1 MRRSLIVFIT
11 FVAAGAFAFIILR
24 SNDVAPRKKDRPGP
38 APSGELS
45 IAYPEEPATLNP
57 YLFEGDTNA
66 TRDLVR
72 PLLPTL
78 LTIQPDL
85 TYRPG
90 LAVRVPRAAD
100 LSKDPFSITFN
111 LDPKADWSDGTP
123 ITAADVRFTWEV
135 IKDTAFPIADRS
147 GYDRLTDVEVL
158 GAHRLRLVFD
168 RPFASWRDLFSAG
181 DFILPKHALTGKDFT
196 NALSDQMPVSGGPY
210 LLESW
215 TKGLEIVYAANSKWW
230 GKAARTKR
238 VHVLF
243 VPDTEI
249 ALRLLGN
256 GRLNA
261 IVTTTRLNLEARAG
275 GVSNAKVASRFG
287 SSWWELAL
295 NHSAPPIVNPG
306 AREAIAR
313 SIDRVGIAEA
323 FIRGDGRKLQ
333 HLSPGR
339 TVAGE
344 FSTYTKDTAGA
355 KRVAGKPGKLILI
368 APAEN
373 SLAGILTR
381 SIQKG
386 LRDTGFEVE
395 IRAPQGT
402 DLYATWR
409 REGRFDIALWER
421 RGTGSMSL
429 RGAYGSVFG
438 APKGVNYSHLKSPE
452 VDAALDA
459 ADATLTIDPLMK
471 QLGRAIPALPIFE
484 SKMYWISRGLSG
496 ATPNASID
504 GPFWNLGEVSG

>member
-1 MRRSLIVFIT
+1 MRRSLIVFTATI
-11 FVAAGAFAFIILR
+11 AAGAFAFVILR
-24 SNDVAPRKKDRPGP
+24 SNEVAPRKKAGPGP
-38 APSGELS
+38 SASGELS

-85 TYRPG
+85 TYGPG
-90 LAVRVPRAAD
+90 LAVRVPDIR
-100 LSKDPFSITFN
+100 KDPFSVTFN
-111 LDPKADWSDGTP
+111 LNPKAAWSDGTP

-135 IKDTAFPIADRS
+135 IKDAALPIADRS

-196 NALSDQMPVSGGPY
+196 NALADQLPVSGGPY
-210 LLESW
+210 LLETW
-215 TKGLEIVYAANSKWW
+215 TKGLEIVYAANPKWW
-230 GKAARTKR
+230 GKPVKTKK

-243 VPDTEI
+243 VSDTEI

-261 IVTTTRLNLEARAG
+261 IVTTTRLNLEARAR

-295 NHSAPPIVNPG
+295 NHSSSPVANPG
-306 AREAIAR
+306 VREAIAR
-313 SIDRVGIAEA
+313 SIDRAGIAEA
-323 FIRGDGRKLQ
+323 FIRDDGRGLQ
-333 HLSPGR
+333 HLAPGR
-339 TVAGE
+339 KVSDE
-344 FSTYTKDTAGA
+344 FSTYAKDTAGA
-355 KRVAGKPGKLILI
+355 KQLVPKPGKLIL
-368 APAEN
+368 ATAAEN
-373 SLAGILTR
+373 PLAGILTR
-381 SIQKG
+381 SVQKG

-395 IRAPQGT
+395 IRAPLGT

-409 REGRFDIALWER
+409 RDGRFDIALWER

-429 RGAYGSVFG
+429 RGAHGSVFA
-438 APKGVNYSHLKSPE
+438 APKGVNYTRLTSSE

-459 ADATLTIDPLMK
+459 AEATLAIDPLMK

-484 SKMYWISRGLSG
+484 SKMYWISRGLSE
-496 ATPNASID
+496 AAPNASID
-504 GPFWNLGEVSG
+504 GPFWNLGDLF